1 MAAVEIGAGKSARRG
16 YGLDELAIV
25 PSRRTRDA
33 DVVDLS
39 WLLDAY
45 RFDLPVLAGPSDAV
59 VSPATA
65 AAISDLGG
73 LAVLDLEGLW
83 TRYEDPEPLIEELA
97 GSPAD
102 ELGGRL
108 RALYAEPVRA
118 ELVVERIRALSATG
132 AVTAGAL
139 SPARA
144 AELAPAVLEADL
156 DVLVVQGTVV
166 SAEHVTRG
174 EAPLDLRQFIRQLDL
189 PVLVGG
195 CASSHA
201 ALHLMRTGAVGVLVG
216 TGLGRSGAADDVLG
230 IGVPD
235 ATAIAD
241 AAGARTRHLEET
253 GVYVQ
258 VIAAGGLATSA
269 DVAKALACGAD
280 AVMLGP
286 ALASAEEAPG
296 RGRFWDGAAAH
307 PTLPRV
313 APPLAPPPAAGASL
327 KELFV
332 GPARAADG
340 RTNLFGALRTTLAA
354 CGYASVREFH
364 KAELVVS
371 AAAGG
376 DPARV
381 ASA

>member
-1 MAAVEIGAGKSARRG
+1 MAGVEIGAGKSARRG
-16 YGLDELAIV
+16 YGLEELVIV

-33 DVVDLS
+33 DDVDLS
-39 WLLDAY
+39 WQLDAY
-45 RFDLPVLAGPSDAV
+45 RLELPVLAGASDAV

-65 AAISDLGG
+65 ATIADLGG

-83 TRYEDPEPLIEELA
+83 TRYEDPVPLLAELAKAPAEELV
-97 GSPAD
+97 
-102 ELGGRL
+102 GRL
-108 RALYAEPVRA
+108 RALYSQPVRP
-118 ELVVERIRALSATG
+118 ELVLERIRAMSATG

-139 SPARA
+139 SPAHA
-144 AELAPAVLEADL
+144 AELAPVVLEADL

-174 EAPLDLRQFIRQLDL
+174 AAPLDLKQFIRQLDL

-195 CASSHA
+195 CASYHA

-216 TGLGRSGAADDVLG
+216 TGLGRTGAADAVLG
-230 IGVPD
+230 VGVPD
-235 ATAIAD
+235 ATALAD

-258 VIAAGGLATSA
+258 VVAAGGIGTSA
-269 DVAKALACGAD
+269 DIAKALACGAD

-286 ALASAEEAPG
+286 ALAGAVEAPG
-296 RGRFWDGAAAH
+296 DGRFWDAAAAH
-307 PTLPRV
+307 PTLPQA
-313 APPLAPPPAAGASL
+313 APPVAAATGTL
-327 KELFV
+327 EEILL
-332 GPARAADG
+332 GPARGADG
-340 RTNLFGALRTTLAA
+340 RSNLFGALRTTLAA

-371 AAAGG
+371 AAAGAPSSVA
-376 DPARV
+376 PAP
-381 ASA
+381 A